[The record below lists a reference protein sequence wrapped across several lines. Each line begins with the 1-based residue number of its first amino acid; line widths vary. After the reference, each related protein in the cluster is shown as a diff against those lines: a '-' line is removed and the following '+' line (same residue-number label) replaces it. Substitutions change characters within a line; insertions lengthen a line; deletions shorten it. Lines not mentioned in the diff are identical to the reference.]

1 MKSEAEEVLE
11 EKLDGTSG
19 SAVNSGCSRETV
31 VPSAGGAADVTGE
44 EDIVSVEAVGE
55 SRRK

>member
-1 MKSEAEEVLE
+1 MLE
-11 EKLDGTSG
+11 EKLDGASG
-19 SAVNSGCSRETV
+19 SAVDDGCSRDTV

-44 EDIVSVEAVGE
+44 EDILLAEAVGD

>member
-1 MKSEAEEVLE
+1 MLE

-19 SAVNSGCSRETV
+19 SAMDDGCSRDTV
-31 VPSAGGAADVTGE
+31 VPSAGGVADVTGE
-44 EDIVSVEAVGE
+44 EGILSVEAVGD